1 MGSQKKLNF
10 RTLVNR
16 PVEEVLA
23 WHLRPRMLERAI
35 PPWENIEMLPSDAR
49 PDREGSIFRVKYKF
63 LNFFSKKVTFEYTDY
78 VPGESF
84 KVVGKQGKFIRFVY
98 KNRITFQSNY
108 TCELTDQV
116 ELSYRFP
123 KFFLYFIDQFISKR
137 ISRLL
142 TYKQE
147 MIHNDLALL
156 EKYPFEKPLKILVSG
171 SHGLIGK
178 NLFYFLEFAGHDVW
192 HLSRSKKQQE
202 KNSIIWNPQSG
213 KANESQFEGF
223 DVVINLAG
231 ENLGKG
237 RWTKDKKE
245 RILLSR
251 SKGTEHLVG
260 LLKKLKHPP
269 HTFINAS
276 AVGYYGNRGNDV
288 VNEKSDPGKGL
299 FISEVCQHWERPSKE
314 LEEVGIRVIR
324 ARFGIVLSAGG
335 GVLKQIR
342 RPFEYSLGGQL
353 GSGRQYMSWI
363 SIDDVV
369 GALYHVMMTTKVQ
382 GPVNL
387 VSPHPIPN
395 HIFCKK
401 LAQRLSRCLGPSLPE
416 FMVRFM
422 MGQKG
427 DELLLTSTRVE
438 PSCLIESGYT
448 FQYPK
453 LSQTLEHII

>member
-1 MGSQKKLNF
+1 MVSQRKLSF

-16 PVEEVLA
+16 PVKEVLA

-35 PPWENIEMLPSDAR
+35 PPWENIKILSSNAR
-49 PDREGSIFRVKYKF
+49 PDQEGSKFCVKYKF
-63 LNFFSKKVTFEYTDY
+63 LKFFKKKVTFEYTDY

-84 KVVGKQGKFIRFVY
+84 TVVGKAGTLIRFVY
-98 KNRITFQSNY
+98 KNRIAFQSKY
-108 TCELTDQV
+108 TCELTDQF
-116 ELSYRFP
+116 ECFHYFP
-123 KFFLYFIDQFISKR
+123 KFFSYFIDRLMHKR

-147 MIHNDLALL
+147 VIHNDLALL
-156 EKYPFEKPLKILVSG
+156 EKYPFEKPLRILMSG

-178 NLFYFLEFAGHDVW
+178 NLFYFLEFAGHEVW
-192 HLSRSKKQQE
+192 HLSRSKQLQE
-202 KNSIIWNPQSG
+202 KHSIIWNPQSG
-213 KANESQFEGF
+213 EADESQFEGF

-237 RWTKDKKE
+237 RWTKGKKE
-245 RILLSR
+245 RILRSR
-251 SKGTEHLVG
+251 SKGTENLVD
-260 LLKKLKHPP
+260 LLKKLKNPP

-276 AVGYYGNRGNDV
+276 AVGYYGNRGDDV
-288 VNEKSDPGKGL
+288 VNESSDPGKGL
-299 FISEVCQHWERPSKE
+299 FISEVCQYWERPSKE
-314 LEEVGIRVIR
+314 LEEVGVRVIR
-324 ARFGIVLSAGG
+324 TRFGIVLSASG

-369 GALYHVMMTTKVQ
+369 GALYHVMMITKVQ

-416 FMVRFM
+416 FMVRFL

-427 DELLLTSTRVE
+427 DELLLTSTRVT